1 MHKIIFLLSVLLSF
15 INENQA
21 QTFVPVSFNNS
32 IFGQTQSREEC
43 TIGVAIGNVTA
54 DGRPLLWK
62 TRDFGSS
69 PNNEVKY
76 NTSFKYKFIC
86 VSDSSTS
93 TLSWMGVNEHG
104 FAIVNSESTDLL
116 TNTTGPGDGTLMRD
130 VLGNCL
136 TVYEFQKYLDS
147 TNVTGRSTQAN
158 FAVIDSAGA
167 AAIFETGGNVYY
179 RFNADTAAHGY
190 LIRTNFSVNGGGSEG
205 IQRYKRSSVLINNF
219 YKGDTLDY
227 KSILRYQMRDFSD
240 SNSNPIAVP
249 YTGVW
254 ASGIPYDYIYS
265 DYSICREAS
274 VAAAVIQG
282 VKPMEFPGL
291 STMWTI
297 LGQPTTSVAIPY
309 WPVGATPAD
318 ADGANTAPLCNEAN
332 EIRAKLF
339 NYPADVN
346 YISTYDLLNG
356 IGGGLW
362 PCLFSL
368 EDYIFVES
376 QQYIDSLRLLTALP
390 VSSMLNKETY
400 NASYVLSQL
409 QNCKNSITGIANENE
424 PNNQMKVY
432 PNPTSEKLTIETG
445 DLNEKCYNIRIF
457 DALGKLEFEKNLF
470 HDKTCIDMSAFP
482 CGVYFIEII
491 TNNNLLVKKVIKE

>member
-1 MHKIIFLLSVLLSF
+1 MYKIILLSGLVFFRIVS
-15 INENQA
+15 NA
-21 QTFVPVSFNNS
+21 QTFAPNDFNNS
-32 IFGQTQSREEC
+32 IFGQSQNHEEC

-62 TRDFGSS
+62 TRDFSSS

-86 VSDSSTS
+86 VSDSATS

-104 FAIVNSESTDLL
+104 FAIVNSLSTDLP
-116 TNTTGPGDGTLMRD
+116 TNTYGPGDGTLMED

-136 TVYEFQKYLDS
+136 TVLDFQSYLDS
-147 TNVTGRSTQAN
+147 TNVTGRSTQSN

-190 LIRTNFSVNGGGSEG
+190 LIRTNFSMSGGGFEG
-205 IQRYKRSSVLINNF
+205 IQRYNRSSVLINNF
-219 YKGDTLDY
+219 YNGDTLDY

-240 SNSNPIAVP
+240 SNSNPILVP
-249 YTGVW
+249 YPGVW
-254 ASGIPYDYIYS
+254 KSGVPYGYINT

-297 LGQPTTSVAIPY
+297 LGQPATSVAIPY

-318 ADGANTAPLCNEAN
+318 ADGANTSPLCNEAN

-339 NYPADVN
+339 NYSPNVN
-346 YISTYDLLNG
+346 YINTYDLLNG
-356 IGGGLW
+356 HGDGLW
-362 PCLFSL
+362 TCLFPL
-368 EDYIFVES
+368 EDYILTES

-390 VSSMLNKETY
+390 VSSMLNKEVD
-400 NASYVLSQL
+400 NDAYVLFNL
-409 QNCKNSITGIANENE
+409 QNCKNSITVIPDENG
-424 PNNQMKVY
+424 PSMLLKVY
-432 PNPTSEKLTIETG
+432 PNPACDNLTIETG
-445 DLNEKCYNIRIF
+445 LNDRYCNLKIF
-457 DALGKLEFEKNLF
+457 DALGKLEFEKKLSGHKLN
-470 HDKTCIDMSAFP
+470 IDISTFL
-482 CGVYFIEII
+482 CGVYEVEVITDSFI
-491 TNNNLLVKKVIKE
+491 KVEKVLKE